1 MQDKQENEKVDDSSD
16 TYNSVVKPIT
26 SSNVHQINRLR
37 LALLI
42 LNGICF

>member
-16 TYNSVVKPIT
+16 TYNSVVKSIT
-26 SSNVHQINRLR
+26 SPDVHQINRLR

-42 LNGICF
+42 LNAICF